1 MITQFLDPKNNYVF
15 WQIFGTDKNKDVLV
29 LFLNDILEYK
39 DNQKILEVEY
49 LPTAQDPEIAVYRQS
64 IIDVLCKDIIGTQF
78 IVEMQVSAHDGFEK
92 RAQFYA
98 AKAYSRQILTEDDD
112 HKKMAVYAK
121 LQGVI
126 FIAIANFI
134 MFPEK
139 NEWKSTHRILDTKTY
154 ENDLKDFCFKFLE
167 LPKFKKKIDELDSI
181 QEKWAYFFKYAHKSS
196 LADINHLIGEDVSI
210 RRAFEA
216 IDKASWTEEQLRTC
230 DKMEKAYFDN
240 LAVEQYKIEVA
251 EAIAEAKGKAKGK
264 IEGVKEGKLEEKLG
278 IARKMLEDKLPLET
292 ISKYSE
298 LTIKEIKKIL

>member
-1 MITQFLDPKNNYVF
+1 MLTQFLDPKNNYVF
-15 WQIFGTDKNKDVLV
+15 WQIFGTDKNKDILI

-39 DNQKILEVEY
+39 SNQKIVEVEY

-64 IIDVLCKDIIGTQF
+64 IIDVLCKDTLGTQF

-98 AKAYSRQILTEDDD
+98 AKAYSRQIITEDEN

-126 FIAIANFI
+126 FIAISNFV
-134 MFPEK
+134 MFPKK
-139 NEWKSTHRILDTKTY
+139 NEWKSTHRLLDTKTH

-167 LPKFKKKIDELDSI
+167 LPKFKKKLKELDCI

-196 LADINHLIGEDVSI
+196 LTDITHLIGEDKSI

-216 IDKASWTEEQLRTC
+216 IDKASWTEDQLLMY
-230 DKMEKAYFDN
+230 DKTQKTYLDN
-240 LAVEQYKIEVA
+240 IAVEQRKIRDA
-251 EAIAEAKGKAKGK
+251 EAKGK
-264 IEGVKEGKLEEKLG
+264 IEGIKDGKIKEKIEV
-278 IARKMLEDKLPLET
+278 ARKMLADKLPLET
-292 ISKYSE
+292 ISKYSD
-298 LTIKEIKKIL
+298 LSVDEIKKLV